1 MTKRLALALALVL
14 VVGALA
20 SPAAGRGRKA
30 KPRKIELTYS
40 EPAFGT
46 AGFGLCFQG
55 SSCLFFDL
63 LPKERFVSVAIED
76 ETGMPVY
83 ASVIQDTNE
92 DGGYLRHDDLT
103 VDICGK
109 SEGPIE
115 VEPGKPTSVWV
126 WQGPGASPPCPGVAS
141 SGKATITVSTVGSS
155 GTP

>member
-1 MTKRLALALALVL
+1 MGRRTALIVALVL
-14 VVGALA
+14 VVGALGG
-20 SPAAGRGRKA
+20 PAAGRARKA
-30 KPRKIELTYS
+30 KPRKLQLTYS

-63 LPKERFVSVAIED
+63 LPKEKFVSVALED
-76 ETGMPVY
+76 DSGLPVY

-92 DGGYLRHDDLT
+92 DGSYLRHDDLT
-103 VDICGK
+103 VDICGE

-126 WQGPGASPPCPGVAS
+126 WQGPGVAPPCAGVAS
-141 SGKATITVSTVGSS
+141 SGTATIGLSTR
-155 GTP
+155 P

>member
-1 MTKRLALALALVL
+1 MMKRISLGLALVL

-20 SPAAGRGRKA
+20 SPAAGRGRKP
-30 KPRKIELTYS
+30 KPRKLELTYS
-40 EPAFGT
+40 EPALGT

-76 ETGMPVY
+76 DTGMPVY

-92 DGGYLRHDDLT
+92 DGSYLRHDDLT

-109 SEGPIE
+109 TEKPIE

-141 SGKATITVSTVGSS
+141 SGTATITLS
-155 GTP
+155 GASKS